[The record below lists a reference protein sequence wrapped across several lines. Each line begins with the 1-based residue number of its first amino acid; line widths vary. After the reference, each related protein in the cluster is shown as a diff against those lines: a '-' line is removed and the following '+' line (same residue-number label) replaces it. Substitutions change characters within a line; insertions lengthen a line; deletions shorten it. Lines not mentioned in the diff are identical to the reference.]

1 MSERIENTR
10 VKRRKVAL
18 IEPYFCVLTQRATI
32 ERLSQILLA
41 KRDAVI
47 DAFLSEAVCKG
58 LRSGFVPSV

>member
-32 ERLSQILLA
+32 HLA
-41 KRDAVI
+41 ESPELI
-47 DAFLSEAVCKG
+47 
-58 LRSGFVPSV
+58 